1 MTKQKHLV
9 LILDNYFKHLLLIL
23 VVLINFTAHSDE
35 INKEANKNIKN
46 FPAVVID
53 MKKVLSKSTAFITL
67 QKQIQKL
74 EENFKKDI
82 KAEEDMLKKEQ
93 DNLLSQK
100 SVLSVEQFKEKEN
113 TFKQKVN
120 KVQSKVE

>member
-9 LILDNYFKHLLLIL
+9 LTLDNYFKHLLLVL
-23 VVLINFTAHSDE
+23 VLLINFTAHSDE
-35 INKEANKNIKN
+35 EKKEAKKNVQN

-74 EENFKKDI
+74 EESFKKDI
-82 KAEEDMLKKEQ
+82 KAEEEALKKEQ
-93 DNLLSQK
+93 ENLLSQK
-100 SVLSVEQFKEKEN
+100 KLLV
-113 TFKQKVN
+113 
-120 KVQSKVE
+120 